1 MLQFP
6 ASRREDSR
14 GIQLRGGMEYL
25 DKESV
30 EVSDG
35 SLPLATRYIACS
47 SIACSSSI
55 QSHSLSNAN
64 FTPVEPISWVHT
76 LHKGPGAS
84 PGSRV
89 LGWAPRGVRVELR
102 TI

>member
-1 MLQFP
+1 
-6 ASRREDSR
+6 
-14 GIQLRGGMEYL
+14 MEYL

-35 SLPLATRYIACS
+35 SLPLATRCIACS
-47 SIACSSSI
+47 SMQLHCMQQPNSI
-55 QSHSLSNAN
+55 P
-64 FTPVEPISWVHT
+64 FTIECKLYASQTNILGT
-76 LHKGPGAS
+76 LHEGPGAS

-89 LGWAPRGVRVELR
+89 LGWAPRGFRVELR

>member
-1 MLQFP
+1 
-6 ASRREDSR
+6 
-14 GIQLRGGMEYL
+14 MEYL

-64 FTPVEPISWVHT
+64 FYASRTNILGT